1 MAKENMADKV
11 IDLLHKRR
19 DVVRGKLAE
28 QYRGVTPFRMVPA
41 TEDEMLE
48 EYENATPEQMNS
60 YIEQYG
66 EFDVGKMIEKM
77 ENLKTQRGDFN
88 A

>member
-1 MAKENMADKV
+1 MKESLIDKV

-19 DVVRGKLAE
+19 DVVRSKLAE

-48 EYENATPEQMNS
+48 EYENTSPEQMQGL
-60 YIEQYG
+60 IQRYG

-77 ENLKTQRGDFN
+77 ENMKAQRGGLI
-88 A
+88 